1 VVNLECHSC
10 GNTIESR
17 GSFCPHCGKKIRGS
31 KRIPFLIILALG
43 SMTTFGLVLW
53 NYFYPNDYQKMP
65 KTTAVVDS
73 TKVEED
79 KKETEK
85 KTEEIKAEALP
96 ASEITEKVQKD
107 VSQVIEESLQKVVT
121 IYTEASQGSGFLIN
135 EKGDILTNAHVVE
148 GSIYVTV
155 QDSTNHEY
163 SGTVIGYSNN
173 TDVAVVRVPDLAGG
187 NFLPM
192 ETTESASLGEEVL
205 ALGSPLGLRNTATL
219 GHITGVDRSFYIGER
234 AYENIYQMSAQIAS
248 GSSGGPLVSLK
259 TEKVIAIN
267 SAKVMGEESIGFS
280 IPIHSIYSLITDWI
294 TTPLSEQE
302 LNNLFYNDEGHLHY
316 QEELENSDDWYFDGG
331 NYSDENNSYY
341 DIPDDWYNASEE
353 EDSLYEEDGYE
364 YEEETIDEED
374 TYEEEIYEEDN
385 EYEEDWN
392 EDSNSY
398 EADENYENDDVYIEE
413 ELDEEYSD
421 EEETEEFE
429 EEGEGEIYSDGL
441 EEEESY

>member
-1 VVNLECHSC
+1 MKKVVNLECHSC

-17 GSFCPHCGKKIRGS
+17 GNFCPHCGKKIRGS
-31 KRIPFLIILALG
+31 KRIPFLIILALC
-43 SMTTFGLVLW
+43 SMTTFGFVLW

-73 TKVEED
+73 TKIEEE
-79 KKETEK
+79 KK
-85 KTEEIKAEALP
+85 KTEEIKAETLP

-163 SGTVIGYSNN
+163 SETVIGYSNN

-192 ETTESASLGEEVL
+192 ETTKSASLGEEVL

-219 GHITGVDRSFYIGER
+219 GHITGVNRSFYIGER
-234 AYENIYQMSAQIAS
+234 AYENIYQMSAQIAP
-248 GSSGGPLVSLK
+248 GSSGGPLASLK

-267 SAKVMGEESIGFS
+267 SAKIMGEESIGFS

-302 LNNLFYNDEGHLHY
+302 LNNLFYNDEGYLHY
-316 QEELENSDDWYFDGG
+316 QEELENGDDWYFDGG
-331 NYSDENNSYY
+331 DYSDENNSYY
-341 DIPDDWYNASEE
+341 DIPDDWYNAS
-353 EDSLYEEDGYE
+353 EEDGYE

-374 TYEEEIYEEDN
+374 TYEEEIYEE
-385 EYEEDWN
+385 
-392 EDSNSY
+392 
-398 EADENYENDDVYIEE
+398 
-413 ELDEEYSD
+413 
-421 EEETEEFE
+421 ETEEFE
-429 EEGEGEIYSDGL
+429 EEGDGEIYSDDGL
-441 EEEESY
+441 EEEETY